1 MPQTHRGWVGQ
12 AVFEKRLK
20 IKEEHTRLL
29 FVIATIASMLFAA
42 EAAYA
47 MGGGGHRGDGRRDF
61 SRPANAAL
69 QGANDQNDNSGNRGQ
84 SANAALQ
91 GANDQND
98 PPVPITPV
106 PEPITALL
114 LGIGICL
121 TTGFIVT
128 KRKRES

>member
-1 MPQTHRGWVGQ
+1 VGQ

-20 IKEEHTRLL
+20 IKEEHMRLL

-69 QGANDQNDNSGNRGQ
+69 QGANDQND
-84 SANAALQ
+84 
-91 GANDQND
+91 